1 MSKQVSIRITD
12 EMARKLVAIAKKRR
26 VSFGSVSYC
35 AIEYALNSDEFPSK
49 VYRRNRGRPRSPEAN
64 IKLSKSDIKLL
75 LGNGYTM
82 QMILNMEDSEIDD
95 LLSVYRSMSDQND
108 DK

>member
-1 MSKQVSIRITD
+1 VSIRITD

-35 AIEYALNSDEFPSK
+35 ALEYALNSNEFPNN
-49 VYRRNRGRPRSPEAN
+49 VYRRKRGRPRSAEAI

-95 LLSVYRSMSDQND
+95 LLSVYKSMIEKDND